1 MIYTIT
7 FNPALDYT
15 VQVEKFEIGKINRTK
30 SENILAGG
38 KGLNVS
44 IILKRLGIENTAL
57 SFIAGFTGKELER
70 KIRQYNIETEF
81 IETNRGYTR
90 INVKISSLEK
100 NSLIQ
105 ESETA
110 LNGNG
115 PEITENDIEKLLQ
128 KIQNI
133 NSNDIVILS
142 GNIPKCINENIF
154 FWNVKREKSTIVYI
168 NTGIKDFKR
177 LCRIARECKCKI
189 QIKEKKGLPFILNRY
204 RKRKIFAFF
213 VILIAILLIVTSK
226 FVWNIR
232 VEGNNKINQSEIVSM
247 LEQKGLKVGTLKSRV
262 NSQEIINEIRLERAD
277 IAWIG
282 ISIEGTNAIV
292 KIVEAEAKPE
302 IINEEDYCNIIA
314 TKDAQIVKIS
324 AQNGIPVVKQD
335 DVVTKGDI
343 LIAGWIDG
351 KYTGTRYVHAEGEV
365 KAKVW
370 YTEKEKVALNQVIE
384 EKTGNTEE
392 KYKIKINNFTINLFK
407 TLPKFEKYDTIETC
421 NSVKIFSNFYLPIEL
436 VKITNSE
443 IVEKQITYGTEEAKQ
458 LSVQK
463 ACKKIEE
470 KLQDN
475 PEVLQKYVNTNVNND
490 YVEAEVTYEVLENIG
505 TKEKI
510 VF

>member
-1 MIYTIT
+1 MFFRILIKYILGYINIKIEGY
-7 FNPALDYT
+7 F
-15 VQVEKFEIGKINRTK
+15 VEKFIN
-30 SENILAGG
+30 
-38 KGLNVS
+38 
-44 IILKRLGIENTAL
+44 
-57 SFIAGFTGKELER
+57 
-70 KIRQYNIETEF
+70 
-81 IETNRGYTR
+81 
-90 INVKISSLEK
+90 
-100 NSLIQ
+100 
-105 ESETA
+105 
-110 LNGNG
+110 
-115 PEITENDIEKLLQ
+115 
-128 KIQNI
+128 
-133 NSNDIVILS
+133 
-142 GNIPKCINENIF
+142 KCINENIF

-177 LCRIARECKCKI
+177 LCRIAKECKCKI
-189 QIKEKKGLPFILNRY
+189 LIKEKKGLPFILNRY
-204 RKRKIFAFF
+204 RKRKVFAFF
-213 VILIAILLIVTSK
+213 VVLIAISLIVTSK

-232 VEGNNKINQSEIVSM
+232 VEGNDKINQSEIVSM

-384 EKTGNTEE
+384 EKTENTEE

-407 TLPKFEKYDTIETC
+407 TLSKFEKYDTIETC

-463 ACKKIEE
+463 ACEKIEE